1 MQRIE
6 DESRWKISV
15 FFSPRLL
22 LIFMYF
28 KSSTMKTKLC
38 VSCAC
43 AWGDSRAG
51 TLAQTQEWP
60 RISEYC
66 TFGHQSPVTNVYD
79 LGRIINIQSDLKDH
93 SSFSFTNIKAKRK
106 ANGLFKTRA
115 QNFLPQIQSFLP
127 LYFYKCERYKISTER
142 ILKMLMVA
150 LQSIFVKFVSSVL
163 CHLSRLSNTV
173 KIQFFCSYW
182 HHQLC

>member
-115 QNFLPQIQSFLP
+115 QNFLPQILT
-127 LYFYKCERYKISTER
+127 STENQMYPVTHR
-142 ILKMLMVA
+142 RASIL
-150 LQSIFVKFVSSVL
+150 SVL
-163 CHLSRLSNTV
+163 RPIH
-173 KIQFFCSYW
+173 
-182 HHQLC
+182 